1 MKSFLKIFILM
12 TVALAAGFFTACS
25 DSDPEP
31 ESVSGEQVY
40 FPESITTDYSIS
52 DDVTSISIPVRR
64 IATEAAFSMAVLAE
78 DESGLFTIP
87 SSVSFAAGQAEAELR
102 ITFDRKSL
110 EDGTSYPLAFL
121 LNDEN
126 NTTPYGNRTLA
137 ITVTP
142 WPWEELG
149 TGLFR
154 DDWFCS
160 MYKGGNP
167 EIEVT
172 IHEHK
177 SNKGVYMIEEMYGWN
192 FLTEFFQAS
201 QADIEAQVVTYTP
214 TNITIDCR
222 NPQQVVIPRQF
233 SGIVDNDPEY
243 AEFEIAM
250 FKDKYGTLEDGVI
263 TFPKDAF
270 ALVCKA
276 GNVTGNKSGLFRIVL
291 PGSEVTD
298 YSLAAAYG
306 GMKVSPENETS
317 AVIDFSYGD
326 DVSGISFVLA
336 SGDVTAKADEIA
348 EQIAKGT
355 AENILEVEGF
365 TAGSK
370 AISVEA
376 ALDVTGV
383 YTVIALPKDK
393 AGERVASE
401 VAAVSFYFPGMGGS
415 EAPDCDATV
424 EVMPVSEF
432 NPSLVEEYPEHKSL
446 ACSMQG
452 TDLVSMRYYFNTTE
466 LIDAVQAGE
475 VDGLTLQDVMDQ
487 YGRDLSASQMESYKK
502 NGYYGTI
509 FLNLDPATPYTCV
522 LEAKNMYGKSALVVS
537 NSASTAQVPYS
548 GELVIGKYTMTYV
561 ANAQTTF
568 TNVFDVIPTADSET
582 AFYVKNIGIDDGSSW
597 NAVYDPQALTL
608 TLDGTLVGEE
618 QDGNL
623 FGGIFGYWDSAKTQV
638 YGFYSFATD
647 DSKGDD
653 PLVMSVDGS
662 TKQLSKLNCQLQIP
676 VVDAETKQTLGYGG
690 VYPTDTPI
698 TPYTAEKSAVTAK
711 IQRVNIPFSSV
722 RIPAALRDTRFRT
735 AAGVSVSLPNG
746 FRTLNVR
753 TAKCEPLPKQIG
765 RRDNIKRATL
775 SVLE

>member
-87 SSVSFAAGQAEAELR
+87 SSVSFAAGQAESELR

-142 WPWEELG
+142 WPWEEMG
-149 TGLFR
+149 TGKFR
-154 DDWFCS
+154 DGYLGDIFTGA
-160 MYKGGNP
+160 KV

-172 IHEHK
+172 IHKHK
-177 SNKGVYMIEEMYGWN
+177 SKDGVYMVEEMFGWPYM
-192 FLTEFFQAS
+192 TEFFEAS
-201 QADIEAQVVTYTP
+201 QADLSGQFSYTP
-214 TNITIDCR
+214 SNIVFDCTD
-222 NPQQVVIPRQF
+222 PQNVTVAKQWT
-233 SGIVDNDPEY
+233 GITENSNGY
-243 AEFEIAM
+243 GEFM
-250 FKDKYGTLEDGVI
+250 FASQAPGTLVNGII
-263 TFPKDAF
+263 TFPKKGLTAQ
-270 ALVCKA
+270 LV
-276 GNVTGNKSGLFRIVL
+276 GLDRNFDVNADGTFRIMF
-291 PGSEVTD
+291 PGAEEVD

-306 GMKVSPENETS
+306 GMKVSPESETS

-383 YTVIALPKDK
+383 YTVVALPKDK

-676 VVDAETKQTLGYGG
+676 VVDADTKQTLGYGG
-690 VYPTDTPI
+690 FYPTDTPI

-753 TAKCEPLPKQIG
+753 TAKCEPLPKTGTRSLKKSI
-765 RRDNIKRATL
+765 IF
-775 SVLE
+775 